1 MFYITIINNLR
12 KSESFFFLKKSYF
25 MFDVINI
32 FITFA
37 SEIYS

>member
-12 KSESFFFLKKSYF
+12 KSESFFFLKSYF

>member
-12 KSESFFFLKKSYF
+12 KSESFFLKKSYF

>member
-12 KSESFFFLKKSYF
+12 KSESFFKKKSYF

>member
-12 KSESFFFLKKSYF
+12 KSESFFLKSYF